1 MEGHSQL
8 QNLAER
14 DQSRDFGR
22 PSRTSLRRT
31 AFRGRHEAETVA
43 VRIDK
48 SRNCFNNICDL
59 STMQSSDSGRKL
71 NQAMVSTGR
80 AVATT
85 SKAVGGA
92 FSQAKGV
99 FSNWWSNLLV
109 SPEPVQKALEAF
121 PDNGMQIEESPN
133 EQNIPKSINKNLSNG
148 NIDKSSFKEGG
159 PECSLPN
166 NIHQPGEVHTV

>member
-1 MEGHSQL
+1 
-8 QNLAER
+8 
-14 DQSRDFGR
+14 
-22 PSRTSLRRT
+22 
-31 AFRGRHEAETVA
+31 
-43 VRIDK
+43 
-48 SRNCFNNICDL
+48 
-59 STMQSSDSGRKL
+59 MQSSDSGRKL

-121 PDNGMQIEESPN
+121 PDNDDSVNEE
-133 EQNIPKSINKNLSNG
+133 NIPKSGNLSNG
-148 NIDKSSFKEGG
+148 NIEKSSFSEGES
-159 PECSLPN
+159 ECSLPN

>member
-1 MEGHSQL
+1 
-8 QNLAER
+8 
-14 DQSRDFGR
+14 
-22 PSRTSLRRT
+22 
-31 AFRGRHEAETVA
+31 
-43 VRIDK
+43 
-48 SRNCFNNICDL
+48 
-59 STMQSSDSGRKL
+59 MQSSDSGRKF

-92 FSQAKGV
+92 ISQAKGV

-121 PDNGMQIEESPN
+121 PDNTMQIEDSTID
-133 EQNIPKSINKNLSNG
+133 QNIPKSINKNLSNG
-148 NIDKSSFKEGG
+148 NIDKSSFSEGG
-159 PECSLPN
+159 SECSLPN